1 MKENVP
7 SQSMEKTR
15 KWHRAKYSFWIVMP
29 VVLLLTGCSSQ
40 KENQLK
46 PVSGLEQLGEIQV
59 VAREDGSGTR
69 DAFASLLGF
78 AQSSAS
84 GSSDFTTETAQIAE
98 DAEAVIAAVAENPSA
113 VGYVSLGSL
122 DGTES
127 VKVLEVNGI
136 SPNEKSYPLSRS
148 FYLAYHG
155 KQNDLE
161 QDFLTYV
168 QGAGQEIVAKSYTPI
183 AKSSSFLSNQAEGNL
198 LLSGSTSV
206 APLMEELATA
216 YMEINPHASIQ
227 VEPSDS
233 TKGLNAAMAGTCNF
247 GMASRDLKDYEMEL
261 LDYTVIAQDH
271 IAVIVHPENP
281 VENLTP
287 EILKE
292 IYTGNLKNWEEINTY
307 GKE

>member
-1 MKENVP
+1 MQKNDKVNCCYCILLP
-7 SQSMEKTR
+7 
-15 KWHRAKYSFWIVMP
+15 A
-29 VVLLLTGCSSQ
+29 LLLLAGCSNQ
-40 KENQLK
+40 PENSLES
-46 PVSGLEQLGEIQV
+46 VAGLEQLGEIQV
-59 VAREDGSGTR
+59 IAREEGSGTR
-69 DAFASLLGF
+69 DAFASLLDF
-78 AQSSAS
+78 AQTSSS
-84 GSSDFTTETAQIAE
+84 GSSDLTIETAQIAE
-98 DAEAVIAAVAENPSA
+98 DAESVIAAVAENPSA
-113 VGYVSLGSL
+113 IGYVSLGSL

-127 VKVLEVNGI
+127 VKILELNGI
-136 SPNEKSYPLSRS
+136 SPDEKSYSLSRS

-168 QGAGQEIVAKSYTPI
+168 QGAGQEIVAKAYSPV
-183 AKSSSFLSNQAEGNL
+183 AKSSSFLSNQAGGTI

-206 APLMEELATA
+206 APLMEELAAA
-216 YMEINPHASIQ
+216 YMEINPHSAIQ
-227 VEPSDS
+227 VEQSDS
-233 TKGLNAAMAGTCNF
+233 TQGLNAAMSGTCNF
-247 GMASRDLKDYEMEL
+247 GMASRDLKDYEAEL
-261 LDYTVIAQDH
+261 LDYTAIAKDN